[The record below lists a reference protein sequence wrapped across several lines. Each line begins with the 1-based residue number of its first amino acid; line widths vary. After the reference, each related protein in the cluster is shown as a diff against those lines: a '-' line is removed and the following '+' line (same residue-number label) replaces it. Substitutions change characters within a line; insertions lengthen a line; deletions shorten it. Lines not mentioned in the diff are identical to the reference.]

1 MENIHPEEG
10 KLLGVSTIAAGNFS
24 PKEGVSNKKE
34 SNYGLAY
41 QFKLEAGADKT
52 LSPSGVAQQIF
63 FVDLLSDGWSYR
75 QPTVQWF
82 RDPAPCLLWPHHAGG
97 LNPSHPPGWGRN
109 EEGTLTSEP
118 TAGKHTHYFS
128 CVCWQWWVVK
138 NLPTHMG
145 SRRRDRL
152 LWKMGLNHWKATA
165 TSVTVNWV
173 VLLADTNLLFSMAI
187 FILASQFLLHLALI
201 VWHSY
206 AKQNNIYRGWK
217 QATLGGMQ
225 ACPLLCVTSLFSMC
239 TRRNASQVTWRR
251 KPDCSHFCPIVIK
264 RNTWRMAGFR

>member
-1 MENIHPEEG
+1 MGGLIG
-10 KLLGVSTIAAGNFS
+10 SLLCNDSGIQPLASC
-24 PKEGVSNKKE
+24 
-34 SNYGLAY
+34 GLIT
-41 QFKLEAGADKT
+41 LEARIVLTHLDGALMKKAHLLLNPQLENT
-52 LSPSGVAQQIF
+52 L
-63 FVDLLSDGWSYR
+63 LLSH
-75 QPTVQWF
+75 
-82 RDPAPCLLWPHHAGG
+82 LLAVMGG
-97 LNPSHPPGWGRN
+97 
-109 EEGTLTSEP
+109 
-118 TAGKHTHYFS
+118 
-128 CVCWQWWVVK
+128 K

-145 SRRRDRL
+145 SWRRDRL
-152 LWKMGLNHWKATA
+152 LWKTALNHWKATA

-173 VLLADTNLLFSMAI
+173 VLLADTNFLFSMAI

-251 KPDCSHFCPIVIK
+251 KPDCSHLCPIVIK
-264 RNTWRMAGFR
+264 TNTWRMAGFR